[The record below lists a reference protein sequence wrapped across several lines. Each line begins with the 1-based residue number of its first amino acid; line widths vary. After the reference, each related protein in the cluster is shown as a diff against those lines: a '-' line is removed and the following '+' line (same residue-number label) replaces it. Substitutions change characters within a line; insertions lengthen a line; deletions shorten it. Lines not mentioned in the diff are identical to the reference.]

1 MISMKNEET
10 NKDEVP
16 ADSEAASAQP
26 SPGQEFVKDREQG
39 EDELIDNMP
48 DSHPEPRPSEKS

>member
-1 MISMKNEET
+1 MKNEET